1 MSKKQNS
8 RKKISIKLKP
18 QEAYIVAE
26 ASWFISISEMYE
38 SLSKLEEHKDI
49 KNDLIKTALFIRES
63 VEQTYFDQSSDYD
76 DEDWD

>member
-8 RKKISIKLKP
+8 KKKVSIKLKP
-18 QEAYIVAE
+18 QEAYVIAE
-26 ASWFISISEMYE
+26 ASWFMSISEMYE
-38 SLSKLEEHKDI
+38 SLSKLEENRDI
-49 KNDLIKTALFIRES
+49 KADLIKTALFIKES

>member
-1 MSKKQNS
+1 
-8 RKKISIKLKP
+8 
-18 QEAYIVAE
+18 
-26 ASWFISISEMYE
+26 MYE

-49 KNDLIKTALFIRES
+49 KNDLIKTALLIRES